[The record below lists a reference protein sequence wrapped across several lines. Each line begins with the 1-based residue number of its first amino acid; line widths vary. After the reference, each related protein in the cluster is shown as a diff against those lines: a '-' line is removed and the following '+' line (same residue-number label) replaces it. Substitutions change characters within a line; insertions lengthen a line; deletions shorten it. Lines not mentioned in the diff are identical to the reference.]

1 MGKESSPAKVLEEF
15 LNAVAAS
22 KQEYQYAYDAV
33 NEEDRRLQ
41 DLLHE
46 VEFAPNKAERN
57 RSATKLQQSRRRR
70 REYKDMVKKNEKL
83 VKFFEEQKNREI
95 LNRMCQLLG
104 QQRKEEEYLASERTY
119 KPRMSQEVEGRES

>member
-46 VEFAPNKAERN
+46 MEFAQNKAERN

-70 REYKDMVKKNEKL
+70 REYKDME
-83 VKFFEEQKNREI
+83 
-95 LNRMCQLLG
+95 
-104 QQRKEEEYLASERTY
+104 
-119 KPRMSQEVEGRES
+119 P

>member
-57 RSATKLQQSRRRR
+57 RSATKLQ
-70 REYKDMVKKNEKL
+70 
-83 VKFFEEQKNREI
+83 I
-95 LNRMCQLLG
+95 
-104 QQRKEEEYLASERTY
+104 
-119 KPRMSQEVEGRES
+119 GRAHV

>member
-70 REYKDMVKKNEKL
+70 RDYKDMVKKNEKL
-83 VKFFEEQKNREI
+83 VKFFEEQKNRET
-95 LNRMCQLLG
+95 LNRMRQLLG

-119 KPRMSQEVEGRES
+119 KPRMGQEAEGRES